1 MGVLVIIMTCHVCRG
16 AAAATTTVTT
26 TGDRS
31 GNPEPGTEPQTGGRD
46 LGGISLTPGPAGRG
60 VRALRESRLRKEI
73 KRIPLG
79 QRRGRAV
86 TERDVLKGGMR
97 GDLTLSGGRATEPTG
112 RGGQVTEPTGRG
124 ETRGRGRRG
133 GDGTR

>member
-1 MGVLVIIMTCHVCRG
+1 MKCHVCRG

-31 GNPEPGTEPQTGGRD
+31 GNPETGTEPLIETGGRD
-46 LGGISLTPGPAGRG
+46 LGGTSLTPGPAGRG

-73 KRIPLG
+73 KRMSQG
-79 QRRGRAV
+79 QGRGLAV
-86 TERDVLKGGMR
+86 TERGVRKGGMR
-97 GDLTLSGGRATEPTG
+97 GDLTLTLSGGRATEPTG
-112 RGGQVTEPTGRG
+112 RGGQATEPIGRG

-133 GDGTR
+133 GNGTR